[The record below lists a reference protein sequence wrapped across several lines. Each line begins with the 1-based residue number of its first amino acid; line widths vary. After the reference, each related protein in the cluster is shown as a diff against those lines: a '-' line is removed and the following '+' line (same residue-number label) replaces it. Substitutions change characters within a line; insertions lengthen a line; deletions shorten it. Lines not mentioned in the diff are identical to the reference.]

1 MAPPVT
7 EVPDDRLAR
16 WRAAWPAALAAWS
29 RFTRI
34 RDARLCATSLE
45 AAKEGLT
52 GSFAM
57 IRLVDKSVVIDLEE
71 AAAIDLDDYAVEILA
86 HEIGHHVLA
95 PASATDSFRLIARL
109 RAALPTLERHAPMVA
124 NLYTDLLINDRLQR
138 QAGLRMADVYA
149 RMHDRLRT
157 AGPAVARGRVGL
169 PITKRRTDGRSR
181 LWTLYMGIYES
192 LWGLEKGSIGGPRG
206 DAATEGD
213 AWLGA
218 RLIRVYAGEWMSAA
232 GRFATLL
239 LPYLAKDAEDDAA
252 LRQWHDTRSAAEGAD
267 PSGAQTVEQDE
278 AAGAIHP
285 ANDPRVT
292 GTMGERGGPDVE
304 GDGPQ
309 AADAATAPTAGQA
322 REPFEY
328 GEILRAAG
336 IVLSDE
342 QIANRYYRER
352 ALPHLVR
359 FPTRP
364 APASEE
370 LQLEGLEQWGI
381 GDALDEVDWIGSVTR
396 SPTVI
401 PGLTTVRRT
410 YGADPGQPMKPEP
423 IDLDIYVDSSGSMP
437 DPRQRISY
445 LTLAGTVIALSA
457 LRTGARV
464 QATLWSGKNQV
475 LTTPGFVRDENAILN
490 ILTGYF
496 GGGTT
501 FPIHR
506 LRETFATRDARS
518 RPAHILMISDDGIS
532 TMFDDD
538 ERGDSGWDVAAM
550 ALSRGRAGGTMA
562 LNLGAWAGTHPEWPP
577 IAAIERARSE
587 QGWGVHA
594 IAAMED
600 LLGFARAFSRRH
612 YADAPKERRA

>member
-1 MAPPVT
+1 
-7 EVPDDRLAR
+7 
-16 WRAAWPAALAAWS
+16 
-29 RFTRI
+29 
-34 RDARLCATSLE
+34 
-45 AAKEGLT
+45 
-52 GSFAM
+52 
-57 IRLVDKSVVIDLEE
+57 
-71 AAAIDLDDYAVEILA
+71 
-86 HEIGHHVLA
+86 
-95 PASATDSFRLIARL
+95 
-109 RAALPTLERHAPMVA
+109 
-124 NLYTDLLINDRLQR
+124 
-138 QAGLRMADVYA
+138 
-149 RMHDRLRT
+149 
-157 AGPAVARGRVGL
+157 
-169 PITKRRTDGRSR
+169 
-181 LWTLYMGIYES
+181 MGIYES
-192 LWGLEKGSIGGPRG
+192 LWGLEKGSIGGPHG
-206 DAATEGD
+206 DAAMEGD

-218 RLIRVYAGEWMSAA
+218 RVIRVYAGEWMGAA

-267 PSGAQTVEQDE
+267 PSGAQAVEQDE
-278 AAGAIHP
+278 SAGAIHP

-292 GTMGERGGPDVE
+292 GTIGESDAPGED
-304 GDGPQ
+304 GDGPNSS
-309 AADAATAPTAGQA
+309 DAARAPSAGQA
-322 REPFEY
+322 REPFQY

-364 APASEE
+364 APASQE

-381 GDALDEVDWIGSVTR
+381 GDPLDEVDWIGSVTR
-396 SPTVI
+396 SPIII

-410 YGADPGQPMKPEP
+410 YGADPGQLPKPEP

-475 LTTPGFVRDENAILN
+475 LTTAGFVRDENAILN

-501 FPIHR
+501 FPIHH
-506 LRETFATRDARS
+506 LRNTFATRDVRARS
-518 RPAHILMISDDGIS
+518 VHILMISDDGIS

-538 ERGDSGWDVAAM
+538 ERGDSGWDVAAT
-550 ALSRGRAGGTMA
+550 ALARGRAGGTMA
-562 LNLGAWAGTHPEWPP
+562 LNLGAWTGTHPEWPP
-577 IAAIERARSE
+577 MAAIERARSE
-587 QGWGVHA
+587 QGWDIHA
-594 IAAMED
+594 IAEMED
-600 LLGFARAFSRRH
+600 LLGFARAFSQRH
-612 YADAPKERRA
+612 YADAAKEGRA